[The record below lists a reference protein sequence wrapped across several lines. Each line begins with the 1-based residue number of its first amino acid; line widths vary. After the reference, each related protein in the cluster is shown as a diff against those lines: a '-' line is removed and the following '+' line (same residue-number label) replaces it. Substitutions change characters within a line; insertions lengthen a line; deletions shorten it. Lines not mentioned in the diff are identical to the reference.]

1 MPGQS
6 HMYLPEHVQVHEI
19 MHIHYVHT
27 YLFARWRPHSHT
39 HAYVWIGGQQGSCL
53 HTRPLCAWLTKLV
66 QDAPV
71 KAATTIWHGAFN
83 CLTVSRAASWQPLR
97 PNAWRC
103 TASTCVHCWTCEDLS
118 KRHLRHEYRLTSS
131 HHLYLRVCLHVAA
144 ANRSNAT
151 AVCTGILPV
160 A

>member
-27 YLFARWRPHSHT
+27 YLFA
-39 HAYVWIGGQQGSCL
+39 
-53 HTRPLCAWLTKLV
+53 KLV

-71 KAATTIWHGAFN
+71 KAATTIWHGALN
-83 CLTVSRAASWQPLR
+83 CLTVSHAASWQPLR

-118 KRHLRHEYRLTSS
+118 KRHLRQEYRLTSS

-144 ANRSNAT
+144 ASRSNAT
-151 AVCTGILPV
+151 AVCTGILQSPETLFMDTWSFTIVHAPSCVACSLFPV
-160 A
+160 